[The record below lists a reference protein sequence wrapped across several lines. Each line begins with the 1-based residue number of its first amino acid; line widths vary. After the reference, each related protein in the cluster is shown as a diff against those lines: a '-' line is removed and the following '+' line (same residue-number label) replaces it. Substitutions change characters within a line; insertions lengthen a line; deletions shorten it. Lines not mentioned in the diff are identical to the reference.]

1 MGAPSRPRNR
11 RGQGDRL
18 RADILSVATA
28 LLDAGAEPAVTLR
41 AVARGVG
48 ITPPSIY
55 PHFLDQT
62 ALMLAVVGQAF
73 DDLTSRLRSA
83 AAVED
88 PRQRLDAICR
98 TYLDYSQQYPRRYLA
113 MFGEL
118 QQPVVISLG
127 TEAMQLLTDSV
138 AACVASGHSTST
150 DPAADALALWLGL
163 HGLAHQRAISGAFR
177 WPTDI
182 SRRVAESL
190 AHLTTVRPQ
199 PTAVS

>member
-1 MGAPSRPRNR
+1 MGTPSRPRNR

-18 RADILSVATA
+18 RADILAEATA
-28 LLDAGAEPAVTLR
+28 RLDAGAEPAVTLR

-55 PHFLDQT
+55 PHFLDQP
-62 ALMLAVVGQAF
+62 ALLLAVVRQAF
-73 DDLTSRLRSA
+73 ADLTSRLRSA

-88 PRQRLDAICR
+88 PRQRLDALCR
-98 TYLDYSQQYPRRYLA
+98 TYLDYSQHYPRRYLA

-118 QQPVVISLG
+118 QQPDLICLG
-127 TEAMQLLTDSV
+127 TEATRLLTDSL

-163 HGLAHQRAISGAFR
+163 HGLAHQRALDGAFR
-177 WPTDI
+177 WPADI
-182 SRRVAESL
+182 TRRVADSL
-190 AHLTTVRPQ
+190 AHLTPV
-199 PTAVS
+199 AS